1 MYGSDILHDGLRNKL
16 VNLTK
21 RGHKSVLTSHNFMGV
36 QARKLRYEDTE
47 KNIQRLWLR
56 SNIWWAN
63 VNVVWNVIRDRRSS
77 DFDDKALK
85 LLIESNPRWSSR
97 DLVKMLNASQSPIKK
112 DKVIKRSVCVPRAFN
127 EKNNAVRLSVEMNLF
142 LQ

>member
-1 MYGSDILHDGLRNKL
+1 MYGSDSLHGGLRNKL
-16 VNLTK
+16 VNPTK

-77 DFDDKALK
+77 YFDDKALK
-85 LLIESNPRWSSR
+85 LLIESNPPWSRR
-97 DLVKMLNASQSPIKK
+97 DLVKMLNASQSHIKN
-112 DKVIKRSVCVPRAFN
+112 KVSKLSVCVLRAFN